1 MTGAGTSRRWAWSRA
16 VGIALILTVVA
27 ISATKRADQQRI
39 GTDFH
44 VFWRAG
50 YDFAHGLP
58 LYQPLEGARHFIYP
72 PFAAQ
77 LFQIL
82 SLFPLKVAAWLFY
95 VASAGLVVVAFWI
108 SRDILRQLDPTS
120 GRARMPLLLAG
131 LFSAEFI
138 LDNQV
143 HVQTNILT
151 FVMCLLGIQAFV
163 KRREVAAGGWM
174 VAATS
179 VKVTPV
185 FFLVWT
191 LIRGSRRTVAAIA
204 LFGALCLALPIAQ
217 RGLAQGASDLEAY
230 YESFLGQFAAG
241 KVVTNF
247 RNQNLAAMVY
257 RAVTP
262 KASEDDPPYD
272 YAYLPRLEKAAPLIY
287 RVLAVAV
294 LAAFLGRVIWL
305 RSSRRPVGPLEIS
318 SVFLASHLLSGITWK
333 AHLVTLLFV
342 SYTFFSLDPARM
354 RRSGRVALGLAWAGI
369 VVMGLGR
376 DVVGSRL
383 HHYFAG
389 YSVFVWVMLVLFALS
404 VMWSQRPITSEVVL
418 SP

>member
-1 MTGAGTSRRWAWSRA
+1 MTGAGTGRRWAWSRA
-16 VGIALILTVVA
+16 VGIALILTVVV
-27 ISATKRADQQRI
+27 ISATERAGRQRV

-50 YDFAHGLP
+50 YDFRHGLP
-58 LYQPLEGARHFIYP
+58 LYQPVEGARHFIYP

-95 VASAGLVVVAFWI
+95 VASVGLILAAFWI
-108 SRDILRQLDPTS
+108 SRDILRQVDPSS

-131 LFSAEFI
+131 LFSAEFM
-138 LDNQV
+138 LDNLV

-151 FVMCLLGIQAFV
+151 FVMCLLGIRAFV
-163 KRREVAAGGWM
+163 KRREWAAGGWM

-185 FFLVWT
+185 FFLVWA
-191 LIRGSRRTVAAIA
+191 LIRGSRRSVAAIA

-217 RGLAQGASDLEAY
+217 RGVAQGASDLQAY

-257 RAVTP
+257 RAATP
-262 KASEDDPPYD
+262 MASEDDPPYD
-272 YAYLPRLEKAAPLIY
+272 YAYLPGLEEAAPLIY
-287 RVLAVAV
+287 RALAVAV

-305 RSSRRPVGPLEIS
+305 RFSRRTVGALEIS

-342 SYTFFSLDPARM
+342 FYAFFSLDATRM
-354 RRSGRVALGLAWAGI
+354 RRSGRVALGFAWAGI

-376 DVVGSRL
+376 DVIGSRL

-389 YSVFVWVMLVLFALS
+389 YSIFVWVMLFLFALS
-404 VMWSQRPITSEVVL
+404 VAWSQRPITSQIDP
-418 SP
+418 SR